1 MFTGIITALG
11 SVRAIEPIG
20 GGKDMRL
27 VITAPWP
34 DTGDIALGA
43 APPDAPGWR
52 IEKPGH
58 RPDNELLY
66 LSNCGVTTSG
76 ASSRYLEID
85 GRRYSHIVDP
95 RSGMGLTHR
104 YLVTVQAP
112 DATSADAWATAI
124 SVGGENAWKTW
135 KKRHPE
141 LQVWIVQTDL

>member
-1 MFTGIITALG
+1 MTTASSESAQGYAADECLRLLRAAGIHRALADAG
-11 SVRAIEPIG
+11 
-20 GGKDMRL
+20 
-27 VITAPWP
+27 
-34 DTGDIALGA
+34 GDIALGA

-95 RSGMGLTHR
+95 RSGLGLTHR